1 MDISDPASVYWR
13 QLVIEG
19 QASHYELLLL
29 QNGIKLDRI
38 VWDVVRKPGIRPK
51 KISKKD
57 VLALQETG
65 RYCGIIVAS
74 ESYTHAINHGDENAE
89 LFACRVAQETTENP
103 DRYFQR
109 RSVPRTRDE
118 LAEYASELW
127 DIGTEI
133 REARR
138 NDRWY
143 RNSGAC
149 MSYGTPCKFLGICS
163 GHDTPESDR
172 WTRKQQVHN
181 ELDLEGDGRSVLTN
195 SRIRCF
201 QTCRRKHFYE
211 YELGLS
217 RVDEEEREALF
228 FGGLWHATL
237 DAWWSAVSRGVE
249 NDYCN
254 EKPVIE
260 VGGSEAG
267 LVEQDATGLPF

>member
-1 MDISDPASVYWR
+1 
-13 QLVIEG
+13 
-19 QASHYELLLL
+19 
-29 QNGIKLDRI
+29 
-38 VWDVVRKPGIRPK
+38 
-51 KISKKD
+51 
-57 VLALQETG
+57 
-65 RYCGIIVAS
+65 
-74 ESYTHAINHGDENAE
+74 
-89 LFACRVAQETTENP
+89 
-103 DRYFQR
+103 
-109 RSVPRTRDE
+109 
-118 LAEYASELW
+118 
-127 DIGTEI
+127 
-133 REARR
+133 
-138 NDRWY
+138 
-143 RNSGAC
+143 

-181 ELDLEGDGRSVLTN
+181 ELDLEVDGRSVLTN